1 MRTPLIRSCLAV
13 GVLAAFGTPLSV
25 SAQNPPEGV
34 TAVPAGPIAAAAQQ
48 VAAQPGT
55 QVRRVTVEEAVR
67 LAAENNLGIQI
78 VRYDAQ
84 IEDLNIAQ
92 ARGGYVPSLTTSFQ
106 TVDRTSPNQ
115 SFLSGA
121 VTANDKQFFNN
132 TGISAVLP
140 WGGSYDI
147 GWDSSRFESNNFAAT
162 RNPQLRSQ
170 IAASFTQPLLRN
182 FRIDSLRQ
190 QLRVSTMNR
199 EIADLDLRE
208 QLTVTSRAVRNA
220 YWNLAYQIAS
230 LEVARQSLELANESL
245 RNTRA
250 RVEIGTIPP
259 IDIVADEAEVAQRQE
274 AVIVAEAQIATAE
287 DTLRALVFNPSAPDF
302 WSIRIQP
309 DELPEFQ
316 PVAVNVNTA
325 IQNALENRSDL
336 QRVRKSLDITDVNI
350 AFQRNQ
356 TLPDVSAQLAYNAVG
371 VGGREIERGDGPF
384 GPGTGAP
391 TGGFINRS
399 YTSVLGDLFANDYP
413 TWTFALNVSYPIGR
427 SQQEAALAR
436 TRVQRS
442 QATTQLRN
450 QQLQVETEVRQR
462 ARQVE
467 TNQQRVQSTRA
478 SRELMERRLEAEQ
491 RKFAAGTS
499 TNFLVFQAQRDLAQA
514 RNNELRAILDYNQS
528 VVDLDTVQEVP
539 VR

>member
-1 MRTPLIRSCLAV
+1 MRTTLIRSCLAV
-13 GVLAAFGTPLSV
+13 GVLAVFGTPLSV
-25 SAQNPPEGV
+25 SAQTPPDGV
-34 TAVPAGPIAAAAQQ
+34 TAAPAGPIASAAQQ
-48 VAAQPGT
+48 AAAQPGT
-55 QVRRVTVEEAVR
+55 QMRRLTVEEAVR

-121 VTANDKQFFNN
+121 VTANDKQFVNS
-132 TGISAVLP
+132 TGIAAQLP

-147 GWDSSRFESNNFAAT
+147 GWDSSRFESNNFGAT

-190 QLRVSTMNR
+190 QLQVSTMNR
-199 EIADLDLRE
+199 EVADLDLRE

-309 DELPEFQ
+309 DELPEFR
-316 PVAVNVNTA
+316 PVPVNVNTA
-325 IQNALENRSDL
+325 IQNALANRTDL
-336 QRVRKSLDITDVNI
+336 QRVRKSLEITDVNI

-356 TLPDVSAQLAYNAVG
+356 TLPDVNAQLSYNAVG

-384 GPGTGAP
+384 GPGTGSP

-399 YTSVLGDLFANDYP
+399 YTSVLGDLFGNDYP
-413 TWTFALNVSYPIGR
+413 TWTFALNVSYPLGR

-436 TRVQRS
+436 TRLQRS

-478 SRELMERRLEAEQ
+478 SRELGERRLEAEQ